1 MAELPALE
9 KLSGTVDNIVKLEK
23 GVSTYSQAELNQAE
37 DKIRNEFQ
45 VIEALLSYVGQE
57 FYVAAQARRQQL
69 RRESVAATQSTILKM
84 KEAYGTTGSSGNP
97 GDRDGTDKPSRAKRE
112 GDKQTRKSSGRTG
125 RKK

>member
-9 KLSGTVDNIVKLEK
+9 KLSGTVDNIVKLAK

-97 GDRDGTDKPSRAKRE
+97 GDGDGTDKPSGAKRE